1 MERKYV
7 VKSKIRKYP
16 FICDM
21 ILGFCAVYLVSA
33 LFLIETDKWIESEN
47 IIKVI
52 FFIGAILYGIYT
64 CVKRLINYKIIAV
77 TEKDFTII
85 KPFLFKSKT
94 YLKRYIKEVVLDD
107 TNMGKTIF
115 VDAKIIMNSGEEI
128 VFSNREF
135 KNFAELIKT
144 FNSKIST
151 VKLEQMKE
159 YF

>member
-7 VKSKIRKYP
+7 VKSKIIKYP

-33 LFLIETDKWIESEN
+33 LFLVETDKWIESEN

-115 VDAKIIMNSGEEI
+115 VDAKIIILFYKFQKIHRLLKSQLPLPL
-128 VFSNREF
+128 SNQLYLF
-135 KNFAELIKT
+135 LKPGI
-144 FNSKIST
+144 
-151 VKLEQMKE
+151 
-159 YF
+159 

>member
-33 LFLIETDKWIESEN
+33 LFLVETDKWIESEN

-52 FFIGAILYGIYT
+52 FFIGAILYG
-64 CVKRLINYKIIAV
+64 

-107 TNMGKTIF
+107 TNMGKKIF
-115 VDAKIIMNSGEEI
+115 IDAKIIMNSGEEI
-128 VFSNREF
+128 AFSNREF